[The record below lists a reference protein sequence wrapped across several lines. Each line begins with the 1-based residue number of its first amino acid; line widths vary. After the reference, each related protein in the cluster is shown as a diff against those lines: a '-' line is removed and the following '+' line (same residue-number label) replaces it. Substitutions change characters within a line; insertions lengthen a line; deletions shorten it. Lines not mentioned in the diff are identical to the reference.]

1 MAKPLLANVF
11 THWHKSFDG
20 FQTSTL
26 DFYAAVEAAIGNR
39 KIPDLSIS
47 RVDFHEGGAV
57 SAKREYLR
65 VTRQKLT
72 FDLCAAPF
80 GTGYFFSWWLGEK
93 KPSRWVALL
102 FLGVLVLAFLFI
114 RSRPFR
120 AIFGGIW
127 RALAHVPIPYFFGLT
142 WPIVVVGMVLLV
154 VVVFKQ
160 LARLIGADPE
170 DAILAVP
177 LVGPIYRA
185 LANPLTYYRVD
196 TMLMFQDVVRAAV
209 NEAIDGV
216 TTAKGLRAL
225 TEDEKKPIMRGFLN
239 G

>member
-11 THWHKSFDG
+11 SHWHKSYDG

-26 DFYAAVEAAIGNR
+26 DFYSAVEAGLQR
-39 KIPDLSIS
+39 RQIPDLSVA

-57 SAKREYLR
+57 SAKREYVR
-65 VTRQKLT
+65 ITRKKLT

-102 FLGVLVLAFLFI
+102 FLGVLVLAFLFV

-127 RALAHVPIPYFFGLT
+127 GALAHVPIPYFFGLT
-142 WPIVVVGMVLLV
+142 WPIVVVGMILLV

-160 LARLIGADPE
+160 LARLTGADPE

-177 LVGPIYRA
+177 LVGPVYKA
-185 LANPLTYYRVD
+185 LAKPLTYYRID
-196 TMLMFQDVVRAAV
+196 TILMYQSLVKGAV
-209 NEAIDGV
+209 EEAIDGV

-225 TEDEKKPIMRGFLN
+225 TEDEKKPIMRDFLSR
-239 G
+239 